1 MNWTITKEFRFS
13 DNAVSVTLNT
23 STPLPKD
30 TSIVG
35 YQGFTEKQWEQLW
48 RFAGKPKP
56 VLKASFGFG
65 DVSSSFEVTTCQLET
80 AGVAFLVG
88 KGKDRNWATSTFTG
102 DTNPNFITM
111 SVSEMLNHFGLV

>member
-13 DNAVSVTLNT
+13 DNAVSVTLST
-23 STPLPKD
+23 STSLPKD

-35 YQGFTEKQWEQLW
+35 YQGFTEEQWNTLW

-88 KGKDRNWATSTFTG
+88 KGKNRNWATSTFVG
-102 DTNPNFITM
+102 DVNPNFTTM
-111 SVSEMLNHFGLV
+111 SVSEMLTHFGLV